1 VFTMDF
7 PIPGYGGNEP
17 RIWNKKNV
25 LDHRQEVMKTSFV
38 GKRDPCS
45 GKLGIIRDP
54 GSTVA
59 L

>member
-1 VFTMDF
+1 MDF